1 MNSLNFINFRQVSKF
16 LAGGTENIRSNKIP
30 AKYAEAVKEL
40 TEFVQSWSEKHS
52 KSQSGNNVSTKPQTE
67 P

>member
-1 MNSLNFINFRQVSKF
+1 MNPLNFINFRQVSQF
-16 LAGGTENIRSNKIP
+16 LAGGTENIRTNKIP

-40 TEFVQSWSEKHS
+40 TEFVKEWEKKHS
-52 KSQSGNNVSTKPQTE
+52 KTDNVSTKPQTE

>member
-1 MNSLNFINFRQVSKF
+1 MKATDFINFRQVSQF

-40 TEFVQSWSEKHS
+40 TDFAKEWQNKHS
-52 KSQSGNNVSTKPQTE
+52 KTDEASTKPQTE
-67 P
+67 H

>member
-1 MNSLNFINFRQVSKF
+1 MNSLNFINFRQVSQF

-40 TEFVQSWSEKHS
+40 TDFVQSWSEKHS
-52 KSQSGNNVSTKPQTE
+52 KTDSVSTKPQTE

>member
-1 MNSLNFINFRQVSKF
+1 MNSLNFINFRQVSQF

-30 AKYAEAVKEL
+30 DKYAESVKEL
-40 TEFVQSWSEKHS
+40 TDFVKNWSEKHS
-52 KSQSGNNVSTKPQTE
+52 KIDNVSTKPQTE